1 MSSKLEIEAEKEEQK
16 IENIELEGEG
26 IPRRFSRS
34 EDYLK
39 GYKAGWFAAKTNLL
53 KKLSQSGKQIEQKP
67 IEAKPIEKKF
77 KKKENEE
84 MTLWAGVVLALVL
97 GGITLFVFFRE
108 QDRKR
113 NQSTG
118 Q

>member
-1 MSSKLEIEAEKEEQK
+1 MEIEAEKEEQK

-53 KKLSQSGKQIEQKP
+53 KNYLNL
-67 IEAKPIEKKF
+67 
-77 KKKENEE
+77 ENR
-84 MTLWAGVVLALVL
+84 LNKSLLKRSL
-97 GGITLFVFFRE
+97 LRKSL
-108 QDRKR
+108 RKR
-113 NQSTG
+113 K
-118 Q
+118 

>member
-53 KKLSQSGKQIEQKP
+53 KNYLNL
-67 IEAKPIEKKF
+67 
-77 KKKENEE
+77 ENR
-84 MTLWAGVVLALVL
+84 LNKSLLKRSL
-97 GGITLFVFFRE
+97 LRKSL
-108 QDRKR
+108 RKR
-113 NQSTG
+113 K
-118 Q
+118 